1 MLHNSDCS
9 FFLIKQVQRNIGP
22 TIGIAEYGLLFN
34 ELLNSLIT
42 LKQKMDYKTKVFQ
55 KKFVPQSIFL
65 LVERLFL

>member
-1 MLHNSDCS
+1 MLHDSDSS

-55 KKFVPQSIFL
+55 KKIVPQSIFL

>member
-1 MLHNSDCS
+1 MLHDSDSS